1 MLNGIEVLNKV
12 EMYKEFPMILCIPI
26 VVFSVIGICFMF
38 EDGLKNK
45 LLAILFLL
53 CFLISLICGII
64 ITEQPSGVIQ
74 YQVTIS
80 DNVSMVEFNERY
92 EVIKVEGK
100 IWTIVEKEGE

>member
-38 EDGLKNK
+38 DDGLKKK

-74 YQVTIS
+74 YQVTIDES
-80 DNVSMVEFNERY
+80 VSMTEFNEKY
-92 EVIKVEGK
+92 EVVKIEGK
-100 IWTIVEKEGE
+100 IYTIREKENE